1 MIQSGLLELRDID
14 IDCDIYQTHS
24 LEDLQFGVSG
34 RES

>member
-1 MIQSGLLELRDID
+1 VIPSGLLESRDID
-14 IDCDIYQTHS
+14 IDYDIYQTHS